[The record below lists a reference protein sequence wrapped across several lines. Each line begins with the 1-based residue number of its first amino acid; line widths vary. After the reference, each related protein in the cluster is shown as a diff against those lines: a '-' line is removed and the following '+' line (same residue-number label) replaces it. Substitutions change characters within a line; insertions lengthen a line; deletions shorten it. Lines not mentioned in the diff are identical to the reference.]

1 MLFLSV
7 SCALWELPLIQPS
20 TSISSRQDFLTR
32 VKENEKLKAEAKK
45 AKQPAPECKRYAK
58 EPIGAHTV
66 SAKNNEPQFLAPI
79 PYEFI
84 A

>member
-1 MLFLSV
+1 MK
-7 SCALWELPLIQPS
+7 
-20 TSISSRQDFLTR
+20 R
-32 VKENEKLKAEAKK
+32 VKQNEVRKAEAKK
-45 AKQPAPECKRYAK
+45 AKQPAPDCKRYAK